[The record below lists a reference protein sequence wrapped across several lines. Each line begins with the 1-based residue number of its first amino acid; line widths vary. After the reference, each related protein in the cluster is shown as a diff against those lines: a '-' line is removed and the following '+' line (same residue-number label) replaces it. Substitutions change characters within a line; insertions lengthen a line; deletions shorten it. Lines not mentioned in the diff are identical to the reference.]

1 MPKLTKRLI
10 DSLKPADKEYSEW
23 DDELKG
29 FGVRVSPKGAKTFQ
43 VYWRVAGRRERKR
56 KVGRYPAMTVDQ
68 ARKAAFELLS
78 EVERGNDPAVK
89 QDLLRKAET
98 MKELCERFMTE
109 HSIPHNKE
117 NTIADNH
124 SMIDRFILPKL
135 GATLAVDVA
144 KMDVRRLHQSC
155 SKTPY
160 QANRLLS
167 LLSKIF
173 NFASDDLLEIR
184 HDWRNP
190 AERVQKFK
198 EEKRR
203 RYLSRDEL
211 QAVSQ
216 TLNIAETEGLAVAQ
230 TVAAIRLLIF
240 TGARHREIL
249 TAKWEYVN
257 WERACLSLP
266 DSKTG
271 AKDIP
276 LNGPALAILQGI
288 DKLKDNPYMIVGK
301 FKGTHWEDLS
311 PTWRRI
317 RQRATVMLLEQDDV
331 WGPVIKRHQEETG
344 KTPTLNDLEK
354 IATDKDYKL
363 PGGVTD
369 VRIHDLRH
377 SFASIGVGAGITLH
391 QIGGLMGHTQTQTTA
406 RYAHLATDPQQ
417 QAAEVIGRQLSDAM
431 GLEQESAEIIQFSKK

>member
-29 FGVRVSPKGAKTFQ
+29 FGVRISPKGAKTFQ
-43 VYWRVAGRRERKR
+43 VYWRAGRRERKR
-56 KVGRYPAMTVDQ
+56 KIGRYPAMTVDQ
-68 ARKAAFELLS
+68 ARKAAFELLA
-78 EVERGNDPAVK
+78 EVEQGHDPAVK
-89 QDLLRKAET
+89 QDRLRKAET
-98 MKELCERFMTE
+98 MKELCKRFMTE

-117 NTIADNH
+117 NTISENQ
-124 SMIDRFILPKL
+124 SMIDRLIVPDL
-135 GATLAVDVA
+135 GLALAIDITKVDI
-144 KMDVRRLHQSC
+144 RRLHQSC
-155 SKTPY
+155 HKTPY
-160 QANRLLS
+160 RANRLLS

-173 NFASDDLLEIR
+173 NFSADDLLQIR

-190 AERVQKFK
+190 AEGIQKFK

-211 QAVSQ
+211 QAVAQ
-216 TLNIAETEGLAVAQ
+216 ALAIAELEGLGVSQ

-249 TAKWEYVN
+249 TMKWDYVN

-288 DKLKDNPYMIVGK
+288 DKLKDNPYVIVGK
-301 FKGTHWEDLS
+301 YKATHWDDLG

-317 RQRATVMLLEQDDV
+317 RQRATVMLLENDEI
-331 WGPVIKRHQEETG
+331 WGPVINRLQEEAG
-344 KTPTLNDLEK
+344 KTPTLSDLEK
-354 IATDKDYKL
+354 IAEDKDYKL
-363 PGGVTD
+363 PTGISD

-377 SFASIGVGAGITLH
+377 SFASVGVGAGITLH

-417 QAAEVIGRQLSDAM
+417 QAAEVIGRHLSSAM
-431 GLEQESAEIIQFSKK
+431 DLDQASAEVILFSKH

>member
-10 DSLKPADKEYSEW
+10 DSLKPADTDYTVS

-29 FGVRVSPKGAKTFQ
+29 FGMRVSVKGIKTFQ
-43 VYWRVAGRRERKR
+43 VRWRAGRRERKR

-68 ARKAAFELLS
+68 ARKTAFELLS
-78 EVERGNDPAVK
+78 EVEQGNDPAVK
-89 QDLLRKAET
+89 QDLLRKAES
-98 MKELCERFMTE
+98 MKELCERFMEE

-117 NTIADNH
+117 NTIADNR
-124 SMIDRFILPKL
+124 SMIDRFIVPAL
-135 GATLAVDVA
+135 GQTNAIDVT
-144 KMDVRRLHQSC
+144 KVDVRRLHQSC
-155 SKTPY
+155 RETPY

-173 NFASDDLLEIR
+173 NFSADDLLEIR

-190 AERVQKFK
+190 AERIQKFK

-211 QAVSQ
+211 QAVSHA
-216 TLNIAETEGLAVAQ
+216 LNIAEAEGLAVPQ

-301 FKGTHWEDLS
+301 YKGTHWEDLS

-317 RQRATVMLLEQDDV
+317 RQRATSILLESDEI
-331 WGPVIKRHQEETG
+331 WGSVIKRLQEENE
-344 KTPTLNDLEK
+344 KLPTLSELEK
-354 IATDKDYKL
+354 IAADKDYKL
-363 PGGVTD
+363 PCGVTD

-417 QAAEVIGRQLSDAM
+417 QAAEIIGRQLSSAM
-431 GLEQESAEIIQFSKK
+431 ELDQASAEIIQFSKK